1 MLYLAIVLLS
11 ITALATTPQDDKSQR
26 KVVAKEQPVIKA
38 EEDTIPDSLLH
49 ARWRIQK
56 TAPVEVADLDSSVID
71 LRFPENIR
79 QQVEYN
85 DSLNVYILGSKMGD
99 SYLNTPVL
107 MTPEE
112 YRQWS
117 ERKER
122 ERFFRQKDAENVV
135 SQQYIFLFS

>member
-11 ITALATTPQDDKSQR
+11 MTALATTPQDTKSRR
-26 KVVAKEQPVIKA
+26 KVAAKEQPVIKV

-56 TAPVEVADLDSSVID
+56 IAPVEVADLDSSVID

-79 QQVEYN
+79 QEVEYN
-85 DSLNVYILGSKMGD
+85 DSTGMYVIGSKIGD
-99 SYLNTPVL
+99 SYLNAPVL

-112 YRQWS
+112 YHAWS
-117 ERKER
+117 EKR
-122 ERFFRQKDAENVV
+122 EM
-135 SQQYIFLFS
+135 